1 MTSNSAGHASCRPG
15 SAKLHAQTSGDGPS
29 PTPPGPPHGPPAPI
43 GPLLRRFHGLPSP
56 VPLASPA
63 PSRLSSARRLLPLLE
78 MEWKALAGATILL
91 LLGSAAA
98 LAYPQG
104 IRIIVDGALEN
115 RDMGRIRQA
124 ALIMGALAVVQG
136 LAVAGRAYL
145 FALAGE
151 RGVKRVREQLFDSLV
166 VQEVGFFDGQR
177 TGDLTSRLASDT
189 ASLQGL
195 LSSQLSM
202 ALRNAV
208 QVVGGMVL
216 LFFTSAKLTSVMLLV
231 VPAVAFGAVFYGRK
245 VRALSKGYQDALAD
259 AGHAAEES
267 LSAIRTVRS
276 FAAEPAEISRYG
288 AAIEASF
295 QLARRRVRAGSIFM
309 GAAST
314 GIYLAIAIVLGYGGS
329 LVAVGEL
336 SAGALTAF
344 LVYTLLIA
352 MGLGTLADIWAEAM
366 KGLGAA
372 ERVFELS
379 SRKPSM
385 PVSGGRRLERVKG
398 RVSYERVRFR
408 YPTRPDVEVL
418 QGIDLA
424 VEPGQVVALV
434 GPSGGGKSTMGALLS
449 RLYDP
454 TEGRVALDGADLRD
468 LDPAWL
474 RRLVGVVS
482 QEPVL
487 FSTTIAENV
496 RYGRPEAT
504 DEEVREAL
512 RAANALGFVEGF
524 PDGLATKVGERG
536 QQLSGG
542 QKQRIA
548 IARALL
554 KDPRILLLDEATSA
568 LDAESEAL
576 VQDALTKLMRGRTS
590 VVIAHRLSTVIGAD
604 RVVVVDGGEVAE
616 SGTHAELLARG
627 GVYARLVE
635 KQVLRG

>member
-1 MTSNSAGHASCRPG
+1 M
-15 SAKLHAQTSGDGPS
+15 PS
-29 PTPPGPPHGPPAPI
+29 KNRLSSVRHI
-43 GPLLRRFHGLPSP
+43 LPLLR
-56 VPLASPA
+56 
-63 PSRLSSARRLLPLLE
+63 
-78 MEWKALAGATILL
+78 MEWRALAGATALL

-104 IRIIVDGALEN
+104 IRIIVDGALET
-115 RDMGRIRQA
+115 RDVGRIRFA
-124 ALIMGALAVVQG
+124 ALLMGALAVVQG
-136 LAVAGRAYL
+136 LAVGGRAYL
-145 FALAGE
+145 FTLAGE

-166 VQEVGFFDGQR
+166 VQEVAFFDGQR

-202 ALRNAV
+202 SLRNAV
-208 QVVGGMVL
+208 QVVGGLVL
-216 LFFTSAKLTSVMLLV
+216 LVITSAKLTAVMLLV
-231 VPAVAFGAVFYGRK
+231 VPAVAIGAVFYGRK
-245 VRALSKGYQDALAD
+245 VRALSKKYQDALAD

-276 FAAEPAEISRYG
+276 FAAEPAEQARYAG
-288 AAIEASF
+288 AIEASF
-295 QLARRRVRAGSIFM
+295 QLARTRAAAASIFM
-309 GAAST
+309 GAAAA
-314 GIYLAIAIVLGYGGS
+314 GIYAAIAVVLGYGGS
-329 LVAVGEL
+329 LVAGGEMT
-336 SAGALTAF
+336 AGGLTAF

-372 ERVFELS
+372 ERVFELTG
-379 SRKPSM
+379 RKPEM
-385 PVSGGRRLERVKG
+385 PVSGGRRLERVAG
-398 RVSYERVRFR
+398 RVAYEGVRFR

-434 GPSGGGKSTMGALLS
+434 GPSGGGKSTMGAMLS

-454 TEGRVALDGADLRD
+454 TAGRLTLDGVDIRE

-496 RYGRPEAT
+496 RYGRPEAS
-504 DEEVREAL
+504 DADVRDAL
-512 RAANALGFVEGF
+512 RAANAETFVTSF
-524 PDGLATKVGERG
+524 PDGLATRVGERG

-576 VQDALTKLMRGRTS
+576 VQDALTRLMRGRTS

-604 RVVVVDGGEVAE
+604 RVVVIDGGQVVEA
-616 SGTHAELLARG
+616 GTHAELMARG

>member
-1 MTSNSAGHASCRPG
+1 V
-15 SAKLHAQTSGDGPS
+15 PS
-29 PTPPGPPHGPPAPI
+29 
-43 GPLLRRFHGLPSP
+43 
-56 VPLASPA
+56 
-63 PSRLSSARRLLPLLE
+63 PSRLSSARRLLPLLKL
-78 MEWKALAGATILL
+78 EWKALAGATALL
-91 LLGSAAA
+91 LLGSSAA

-104 IRIIVDGALEN
+104 IRVIVDGALTS
-115 RDMGRIRQA
+115 RDMGQIRFA
-124 ALIMGALAVVQG
+124 AMVMGALAVLQG

-145 FALAGE
+145 FGLAGE

-177 TGDLTSRLASDT
+177 TGDLTSRLSSDT

-202 ALRNAV
+202 GLRNGV

-216 LFFTSAKLTSVMLLV
+216 LFITSAKLTSVMLLV
-231 VPAVAFGAVFYGRK
+231 VPAVALGAVFYGRK

-276 FAAEPAEISRYG
+276 FAAEPAEMSRYG

-295 QLARRRVRAGSIFM
+295 QLARTRARAASIFM

-314 GIYLAIAIVLGYGGS
+314 GIFAALAVVLGYGGA
-329 LVAVGEL
+329 LVAGGEL
-336 SAGALTAF
+336 TAGALTAF
-344 LVYTLLIA
+344 LVYTTMIA
-352 MGLGTLADIWAEAM
+352 AGLGTLADIWAEAM

-372 ERVFELS
+372 ERVFELTA
-379 SRKPSM
+379 RRPEM
-385 PVSGGRRLERVKG
+385 PVSGGKRLDRVKG
-398 RVSYERVRFR
+398 RVAYEGIRFR
-408 YPTRPDVEVL
+408 YPTRPEVEVL

-454 TEGRVALDGADLRD
+454 TAGRLTLDGEDVRD
-468 LDPAWL
+468 LDPTWL

-487 FSTTIAENV
+487 FSTTIADNV
-496 RYGRPEAT
+496 RYGRPGAT
-504 DEEVREAL
+504 DVEVREAL
-512 RAANALGFVEGF
+512 RAANAEAFVTAF

-604 RVVVVDGGEVAE
+604 RVVVIDGGLLVE
-616 SGTHAELLARG
+616 SGTHADLLARAG
-627 GVYARLVE
+627 IYAKLVE
-635 KQVLRG
+635 RQVLRG